1 MQVLKRNGS
10 RENVSFDKVL
20 QRVRKASRGLAVA
33 PDALAQQVLSQ
44 IYDGVKTSELD
55 ELTAQLAAGLFTL
68 HPDYG
73 TLAARISVS
82 NHQKN
87 TPASFSEVV
96 KILSNQ
102 VMPATGQPTSLIHTD
117 IIGYTEKYGAQID
130 AKIDHT
136 RDYLF
141 DYFGFKTLERSYL
154 LKDTSMNVI
163 ERPQHM
169 WMRVALALWGSDLTR
184 AFETYDLLSQKFLTH
199 ATPTLFNAGTPR
211 QQLSSCFLLSMSDDS
226 IAGIYKTLGDCAMIS
241 KYAGGIGL
249 HIHNVR
255 ARGSLIKGTNGMSN
269 GIVPMLRVFNNTAR
283 YVDQCFTPDTVIYTK
298 AGPKAIEDVGITDL
312 VLTSG
317 GEFKNVRQ
325 PVRHE
330 FKGKMLEIQLKNAIY
345 PVRVTSEHQ
354 VFALKK
360 QAKGVN
366 FDIIRN
372 RLRKNLAAPEFTDA
386 RDLNESDFLVFPIP
400 TFEEDLP
407 RLTEEDCRF
416 YGILLGDGYISRNV
430 SGVCLN
436 SETKKDTAEFISNY
450 LEMRGVRFNEYAEG
464 STLRINW
471 STASP
476 GFKWTKAQLY
486 DQNNQKR
493 VDTPF
498 LHLPLAKIKQLVRG
512 LLETDG
518 CIGEKEISIELSSYP
533 LIEAIRYL
541 LLRLG
546 ALTSGYERNRVGQ
559 TSMNGEIHTNLP
571 TAVLRVPRIP
581 SIMELFPSAPKGEYF
596 TFLRHGDNI
605 YSRIQSISEVEYE
618 GVVHDFEIE
627 DPHDYVV
634 AHLGVAHNGGGKR
647 NGSFAMYL
655 EPWHADVEDFLKMKI
670 PTGSEEERAR
680 DLFYALWIPD
690 LFMERVEADGT
701 WTLFCPNEAPG
712 LADVYG
718 DKFKELYERYEAE
731 GRGRKTVSAQK
742 LWFHI
747 LDSQMESGTPY
758 LLYKDAA
765 NKKSNQKN
773 LGTIKSSNL
782 CVAPETMILTDKGQK
797 QIHEL
802 ENQEVSVWNGDAWSK
817 TTVRKTGVNQKLVSV
832 LLSNGAE
839 IHCTPYHKFLVRDS
853 YSDKGS
859 IKDCKRLDAS
869 QLQEGMKLAKCVLPL
884 VEGDAAE
891 DIPFPYTHGFF
902 CGDGTY
908 HNQTNGK
915 RFPGITLYGE
925 KKELL
930 THLEIR
936 STSGNETTQ
945 GTINCLLPTELSEKF
960 YVPINAS
967 LRCRLEWFAGLL
979 DADGSVAQNGDNESL
994 QIGSINFDFLENI
1007 RFMLQTLGV
1016 HSKVAKM
1023 RDARQTMLPDGKGG
1037 RKLFDCKPLWRLL
1050 VSSSAL
1056 HRLNNLG
1063 LCCKRLQITGTQ
1075 PQRNAEQ
1082 FVTVVS
1088 VSDLGRTDDTYC
1100 FNEPENHAG
1109 IFNGVL
1115 TGNCTEIIEYS
1126 DKDETAVCNLASL
1139 ALPSFVLGDQF
1150 DFKKLMETTQV
1161 AVRNLNRVIDIN
1173 FYPTVE
1179 TERSNMRHRPIG
1191 VGVQGLADVFAMLK
1205 MPWESEEAAELNQ
1218 KIFEHMYYAA
1228 LEESCNLADVEG
1240 AYETFKGSPTSEGR
1254 IQPDLW
1260 GIVPLTEKDGSLD
1273 WANLRE
1279 RTKKG
1284 IRNSLLLAPMPTAS
1298 TSQILGYNECFEPFT
1313 TNLYTRRTLAGE
1325 FIVIN
1330 KHLMR
1335 DLMDL
1340 GLWSEE
1346 MKQQIVARN
1355 GSIQGIPVI
1364 PADIQSRYKTS
1375 WELKQKTL
1383 IDMAAAR
1390 GAFICQSQ
1398 SLNLFV
1404 ADPTYAKLTSMHFYA
1419 WKQGLKTGCYYLR
1432 TKTPVTAQK
1441 FTVDPRL
1448 LAALQNNK
1456 TESIDDD
1463 DDSSSY
1469 HSDDEE
1475 NSVSEE
1481 AVVAETPSEATEQK
1495 RLERRALAEKLAAE
1509 YKAEVQALKAAKE
1522 RGEEVCEMCS
1532 S

>member
-1 MQVLKRNGS
+1 MPYSMQVLKRNGS

-20 QRVRKASRGLAVA
+20 QRVRKASRGLTVA

-55 ELTAQLAAGLFTL
+55 ELTAQLAAGLSTL

-82 NHQKN
+82 NHHKN
-87 TPASFSEVV
+87 TPASFAEVV

-102 VMPATGQPTSLIHTD
+102 IMPATGEPTSLLNAGIVV
-117 IIGYTEKYGAQID
+117 YAEKYAAEID
-130 AKIDHT
+130 AKIDHG

-154 LKDTSMNVI
+154 LKDTSMKVV

-211 QQLSSCFLLSMSDDS
+211 QQLSSCFTAGTLVHTLSGVKPIEKVQIDDEVVTHTGCVKKVKQLHTNLLGDRELYNIKLAGTPTITVTGNHRLMSVSAEQLEWGKKPTWNRVDYLRTGDWVALPKKIGGEEYVIDCKDILDGISGDGNNIIYSFEYRDDKVYPSYHYTVKRNNKDVPFIKKTSPFNRFWKCDPKFMELLGIWYGDGSITHERNSNRENYPKNINIVSYNTNEELIEFVTKAFHDCLGVDHVSVSTDTHGMVSMTVNNTMVAHIFKHLFKSGFDGKRIPAFFHRLPYKCIQHFLAGLVSSDGCVNKTYGISIQLTNPPLMQDIFHLARSVGMPVTLTMMHQKDKKATGRMNVPGDIVRGLIKKVYSDNRLSNIGEADWNQIREFDGIIYVRLNSKTHEEVRPAYVYTLGVEDDHSYSVGGIIAENCFLLSMSDDS

-283 YVDQCFTPDTVIYTK
+283 YVDQ
-298 AGPKAIEDVGITDL
+298 
-312 VLTSG
+312 
-317 GEFKNVRQ
+317 
-325 PVRHE
+325 
-330 FKGKMLEIQLKNAIY
+330 
-345 PVRVTSEHQ
+345 
-354 VFALKK
+354 
-360 QAKGVN
+360 
-366 FDIIRN
+366 
-372 RLRKNLAAPEFTDA
+372 
-386 RDLNESDFLVFPIP
+386 
-400 TFEEDLP
+400 
-407 RLTEEDCRF
+407 
-416 YGILLGDGYISRNV
+416 
-430 SGVCLN
+430 
-436 SETKKDTAEFISNY
+436 
-450 LEMRGVRFNEYAEG
+450 
-464 STLRINW
+464 
-471 STASP
+471 
-476 GFKWTKAQLY
+476 
-486 DQNNQKR
+486 
-493 VDTPF
+493 
-498 LHLPLAKIKQLVRG
+498 
-512 LLETDG
+512 
-518 CIGEKEISIELSSYP
+518 
-533 LIEAIRYL
+533 
-541 LLRLG
+541 
-546 ALTSGYERNRVGQ
+546 
-559 TSMNGEIHTNLP
+559 
-571 TAVLRVPRIP
+571 
-581 SIMELFPSAPKGEYF
+581 
-596 TFLRHGDNI
+596 
-605 YSRIQSISEVEYE
+605 
-618 GVVHDFEIE
+618 
-627 DPHDYVV
+627 
-634 AHLGVAHNGGGKR
+634 GGGKR

-718 DKFKELYERYEAE
+718 EKFKELYERYEAE

-742 LWFHI
+742 LWFQI

-782 CVAPETMILTDKGQK
+782 C
-797 QIHEL
+797 
-802 ENQEVSVWNGDAWSK
+802 
-817 TTVRKTGVNQKLVSV
+817 
-832 LLSNGAE
+832 
-839 IHCTPYHKFLVRDS
+839 
-853 YSDKGS
+853 
-859 IKDCKRLDAS
+859 
-869 QLQEGMKLAKCVLPL
+869 
-884 VEGDAAE
+884 
-891 DIPFPYTHGFF
+891 
-902 CGDGTY
+902 
-908 HNQTNGK
+908 
-915 RFPGITLYGE
+915 
-925 KKELL
+925 
-930 THLEIR
+930 
-936 STSGNETTQ
+936 
-945 GTINCLLPTELSEKF
+945 
-960 YVPINAS
+960 
-967 LRCRLEWFAGLL
+967 
-979 DADGSVAQNGDNESL
+979 
-994 QIGSINFDFLENI
+994 
-1007 RFMLQTLGV
+1007 
-1016 HSKVAKM
+1016 
-1023 RDARQTMLPDGKGG
+1023 
-1037 RKLFDCKPLWRLL
+1037 
-1050 VSSSAL
+1050 
-1056 HRLNNLG
+1056 
-1063 LCCKRLQITGTQ
+1063 
-1075 PQRNAEQ
+1075 
-1082 FVTVVS
+1082 
-1088 VSDLGRTDDTYC
+1088 
-1100 FNEPENHAG
+1100 
-1109 IFNGVL
+1109 
-1115 TGNCTEIIEYS
+1115 TEIIEYS
-1126 DKDETAVCNLASL
+1126 DASETAVCNLASL
-1139 ALPSFVLGDQF
+1139 ALPSFVSNGSF
-1150 DFKKLMETTQV
+1150 DFVKLREVTAV

-1191 VGVQGLADVFAMLK
+1191 LGCQGLADVFAMLK
-1205 MPWESEEAAELNQ
+1205 MPWESEEAARLNQ
-1218 KIFEHMYYAA
+1218 LIFEHMYYAA
-1228 LEESCNLADVEG
+1228 LEESCNLAEAEG
-1240 AYETFKGSPTSEGR
+1240 PYTTFQGSPASEGR
-1254 IQPDLW
+1254 LQPDLW
-1260 GIVPLTEKDGSLD
+1260 GITPFTEKDGSLD
-1273 WANLRE
+1273 WNKLRE
-1279 RTKKG
+1279 RAKKG

-1355 GSIQGIPVI
+1355 GSVQGIPVI
-1364 PADIQSRYKTS
+1364 PSDIQARYKTS

-1432 TKTPVTAQK
+1432 TKAPVTAQK

-1448 LAALQNNK
+1448 LAAVQNNK
-1456 TESIDDD
+1456 TESVDDD
-1463 DDSSSY
+1463 DDSASY
-1469 HSDDEE
+1469 HSEDEVD
-1475 NSVSEE
+1475 SITGVSAAEAAAEE
-1481 AVVAETPSEATEQK
+1481 AARIQAAERK
-1495 RLERRALAEKLAAE
+1495 REERRALAAKLAAE
-1509 YKAEVQALKAAKE
+1509 YEAEVAALKAAKE